1 MARVGA
7 RLLRASINIA
17 NISLSRNEEKT
28 KALTVI
34 CLDEALSPATLKR
47 VSEVEGVYSPRL
59 VKV

>member
-34 CLDEALSPATLKR
+34 CLDEPLSPATLKR
-47 VSEVEGVYSPRL
+47 ISEVEGVYSPRL

>member
-1 MARVGA
+1 
-7 RLLRASINIA
+7 LRASINIA

-34 CLDEALSPATLKR
+34 CLDEPLSPATLKR
-47 VSEVEGVYSPRL
+47 ISEVEGVYSPRL